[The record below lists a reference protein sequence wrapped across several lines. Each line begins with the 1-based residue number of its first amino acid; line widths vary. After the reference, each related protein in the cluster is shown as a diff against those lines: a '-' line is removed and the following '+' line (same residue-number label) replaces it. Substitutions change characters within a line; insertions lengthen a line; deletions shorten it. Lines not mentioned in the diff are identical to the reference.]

1 MRKPEAVIF
10 DWAGTT
16 IDFGSMAPVDAIRGA
31 FITEG
36 IEVTDDEI
44 RAPMGMLKHDH
55 LSAMLH
61 MPRIATLFHER
72 FGRDPGGDDID
83 RVYAAFEK
91 SLMEQLPS
99 HCDLK
104 PHLLEAVGILRD
116 KGIAIGSTTGYTREM
131 MEAVTAGAAEAGYR
145 PDAVFTAEDVGG
157 FGRPRPYMIFR
168 NLEAL
173 GVTDVRNA
181 IKIGDTPSDIRE
193 GRNAGVFSVGV
204 AEGSSA
210 AGMDAASWAR
220 LGAEERSH
228 VLHRAARALYEAGA
242 DLVIRDLSGIKVM
255 LEAFKARA

>member
-1 MRKPEAVIF
+1 MR
-10 DWAGTT
+10 
-16 IDFGSMAPVDAIRGA
+16 
-31 FITEG
+31 
-36 IEVTDDEI
+36 
-44 RAPMGMLKHDH
+44 
-55 LSAMLH
+55 
-61 MPRIATLFHER
+61 ER
-72 FGRDPGGDDID
+72 FGRDPGGDDVD

-104 PHLLEAVGILRD
+104 PHLLEAVGILRG
-116 KGIAIGSTTGYTREM
+116 KGVAIGSATGYTREM
-131 MEAVTAGAAEAGYR
+131 MEAVTAGADEAGYR
-145 PDAVFTAEDVGG
+145 PDAVFTVEDVGG
-157 FGRPRPYMIFR
+157 FGRPRPCMIFR

-181 IKIGDTPSDIRE
+181 IKIGDTLSDIRE

-210 AGMDAASWAR
+210 AGLDAASWAK

-228 VLHRAARALYEAGA
+228 VLHRAARSLYEAGA
-242 DLVIRDLSGIKVM
+242 DLVIRDLSEIKVM